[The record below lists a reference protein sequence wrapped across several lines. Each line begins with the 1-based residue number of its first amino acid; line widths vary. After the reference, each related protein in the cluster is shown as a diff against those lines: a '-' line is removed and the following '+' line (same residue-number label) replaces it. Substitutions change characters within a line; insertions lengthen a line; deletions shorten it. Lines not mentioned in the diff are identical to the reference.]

1 MGTPRTIDVYRHARA
16 PVETV
21 WEIVSN
27 HRAYPLWTT
36 LRTARL
42 EREGTGHPDG
52 VGAVRFLGV
61 GPIGAREEVLE
72 FESPR
77 HLAYTILS
85 GPPARDYRADVWLEE
100 TSDGGTDVRW
110 TGSFRSAPFGAAHLT
125 RALLARA
132 LRTLGDGV
140 VVEAERR
147 ARLAEGGYS
156 GATSK
161 RSA

>member
-1 MGTPRTIDVYRHARA
+1 VGAPRSIDHNRHAQA

-27 HRAYPLWTT
+27 HRAYPQWTT

-42 EREGTGHPDG
+42 EREGTDHPDG

-72 FESPR
+72 FEPPR

-85 GPPARDYRADVWLEE
+85 GPPARDYRADVCLEE
-100 TSDGGTDVRW
+100 TSDGGTDLRW

-125 RALLARA
+125 RVLLVRA
-132 LRTLGDGV
+132 LRTLADGV

-147 ARLAEGGYS
+147 AGLARAGYS